1 MASNRQGQIR
11 LTDSGSLKPKAEKEG
26 DMIVLKLDRE
36 TAGTV
41 YFDIHH
47 LHLRQERDQARYVA
61 SGTLGDGWYE
71 GEIAVTLGD
80 PWQVTFAD
88 EWLDWEALQ
97 EFFSRVAREEV
108 CAALAATLDGARL
121 CIAADD
127 GPAVSIGNP
136 SGRAAG
142 ERERNPDRFSRQNCR
157 QTGFSGVASGEAGW
171 PAVA

>member
-1 MASNRQGQIR
+1 M
-11 LTDSGSLKPKAEKEG
+11 AEKEG
-26 DMIVLKLDRE
+26 DMIILNLNRE

-47 LHLRQERDQARYVA
+47 FHLHQEKDQARYVA

-71 GEIAVTLGD
+71 GEIAVTLDD

-88 EWLDWEALQ
+88 EWLDREALQ
-97 EFFSRVAREEV
+97 EFFRRVAKEEV

-121 CIAADD
+121 CIAADN
-127 GPAVSIGNP
+127 GPVVPIGTS
-136 SGRAAG
+136 SGSEAAEKG
-142 ERERNPDRFSRQNCR
+142 WKRERFSPDPCR
-157 QTGFSGVASGEAGW
+157 RPGFSGVASGEAAW

>member
-1 MASNRQGQIR
+1 M
-11 LTDSGSLKPKAEKEG
+11 AEKEG
-26 DMIVLKLDRE
+26 DMIVLKLNRE

-41 YFDIHH
+41 YFDVHH
-47 LHLRQERDQARYVA
+47 LHLRQEKDQARYVA

-71 GEIAVTLGD
+71 GEVAVTLGA

-88 EWLDWEALQ
+88 EWLDREALE
-97 EFFSRVAREEV
+97 EFFNRVAREEV

-127 GPAVSIGNP
+127 GPAVSIGTA
-136 SGRAAG
+136 SEKGAD
-142 ERERNPDRFSRQNCR
+142 ERGQKPDRFSREDCR
-157 QTGFSGVASGEAGW
+157 WTGFSGVASGEACW

>member
-1 MASNRQGQIR
+1 
-11 LTDSGSLKPKAEKEG
+11 
-26 DMIVLKLDRE
+26 MIVLKLDRE

-47 LHLRQERDQARYVA
+47 LHLRHEKDQARYVA
-61 SGTLGDGWYE
+61 SGILGDGWYE
-71 GEIAVTLGD
+71 GEVAVTLGD

-88 EWLDWEALQ
+88 EWLDREAMR

-121 CIAADD
+121 WIAADV
-127 GPAVSIGNP
+127 GSAVSIETP

-142 ERERNPDRFSRQNCR
+142 ERWRELDRFNREDR
-157 QTGFSGVASGEAGW
+157 RRTGFSGVASGEACW